1 MNGTA
6 IVGMHRSGTS
16 AVARV
21 VHNLGAFMGNDFL
34 PPSEYNPTGY
44 YEDATL
50 VDFHTRVMG
59 GNWIIP
65 SMRKAFSF
73 REPYRVVLQEFLE
86 KEVWAI
92 KDPRLCFCLPLLR
105 SIVPAVRVIAVFR
118 DPFNA
123 AKSLA
128 ARNGMPF
135 EVARDLSL
143 AYMKQMLINIE
154 SVPNVLHVR
163 YMDLIKYPISTVDSI
178 AKFIE
183 VRPVPDAYS
192 AIKPSL
198 AHWEVEDCK
207 NDVLSS

>member
-6 IVGMHRSGTS
+6 IVGMHRGGTS

-21 VHNLGAFMGNDFL
+21 VHSLGAFMGSDFL
-34 PPSEYNPTGY
+34 LPSVYNPTGY
-44 YEDATL
+44 YEDASL

-73 REPYRVVLQEFLE
+73 RESYIIELEDFLE
-86 KEVWAI
+86 KDVWAI

-105 SIVPAVRVIAVFR
+105 SIVPTVKVIAVFR

-128 ARNGMPF
+128 ARNGMP
-135 EVARDLSL
+135 A
-143 AYMKQMLINIE
+143 
-154 SVPNVLHVR
+154 
-163 YMDLIKYPISTVDSI
+163 
-178 AKFIE
+178 
-183 VRPVPDAYS
+183 
-192 AIKPSL
+192 AIPRR
-198 AHWEVEDCK
+198 
-207 NDVLSS
+207 